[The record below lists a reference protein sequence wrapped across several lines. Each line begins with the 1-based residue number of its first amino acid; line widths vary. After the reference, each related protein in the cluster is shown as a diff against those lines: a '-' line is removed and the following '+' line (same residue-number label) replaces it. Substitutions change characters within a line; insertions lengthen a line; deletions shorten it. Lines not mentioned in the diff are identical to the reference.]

1 MPVKLRLQRKG
12 RKKKPYYHIV
22 AADSRAPRDGRYI
35 EQIGSYNPLTVPA
48 TIKLDRER
56 ALEWLDKGAQ
66 PTHTVNAMLKMQGVL
81 YRKHLNRGVAKG
93 AISQEE
99 ADKKYNEFISAKDE
113 KNRKRAEQARQQKIE
128 EDLKKAGLD
137 AGTLAA
143 IAASQKPQE
152 EKAEEE
158 E

>member
-12 RKKKPYYHIV
+12 RKKKAYYHIV
-22 AADSRAPRDGRYI
+22 AADSRAPRDGRFI

-48 TIKLDRER
+48 TIELDRDR
-56 ALEWLDKGAQ
+56 ALEWLEKGAQ

-137 AGTLAA
+137 SGTLAA

-152 EKAEEE
+152 KKAEEE

>member
-48 TIKLDRER
+48 TIKLDRDR
-56 ALEWLDKGAQ
+56 ALEWLEKGAQ

-93 AISQEE
+93 AITQEE
-99 ADKKYNEFISAKDE
+99 ADKKYNKFISAKDE
-113 KNRKRAEQARQQKIE
+113 KIRKRTEQARQEKIE

-152 EKAEEE
+152 EKSEEE

>member
-1 MPVKLRLQRKG
+1 MPVKLRLQRRG

-22 AADSRAPRDGRYI
+22 AADSRAPRDGKYI

-48 TIKLDRER
+48 TIKLDRDR

-93 AISQEE
+93 AITQEE

-113 KNRKRAEQARQQKIE
+113 KNRKRAEKARAERIE
-128 EDLKKAGLD
+128 HDLKKAGLD
-137 AGTLAA
+137 ADTLAA
-143 IAASQKPQE
+143 VAASQKPQE